1 MLTLVFSKWQD
12 CYLQSI
18 IVEISLQS
26 QTCLQLSVWLL
37 PDFAGKPCDD
47 RGCHTRNRGAHSSH
61 WEVGL
66 PASVQQQNYGEE
78 LQDLLTCSCLSF
90 MKQVLSPYNLTCYM
104 LWFSPG
110 AVLVQAVHS
119 SSLICK
125 HLRSWNSAKSSETSQ
140 EFHSYA
146 HKACWNPR
154 NLNRAGI
161 TFPLQVL
168 YTGKVWPHWL
178 FALINLQHS
187 IFDCHL
193 MFVFAYRL
201 QTQGVF

>member
-1 MLTLVFSKWQD
+1 MSSAVSMVIAWFCRKTLWWQRMP
-12 CYLQSI
+12 YEKQRS
-18 IVEISLQS
+18 SF
-26 QTCLQLSVWLL
+26 
-37 PDFAGKPCDD
+37 FAPGG
-47 RGCHTRNRGAHSSH
+47 RF
-61 WEVGL
+61 
-66 PASVQQQNYGEE
+66 ASFVQQQNYGEE

-90 MKQVLSPYNLTCYM
+90 MKQVLSPYNLTCSM

-110 AVLVQAVHS
+110 AVLAQAVHS

-154 NLNRAGI
+154 NVNRAGI